1 MTFGR
6 CLKADRTGS
15 QLLPESNT
23 WIALT
28 VEHTT
33 RFDSHMYTIA
43 ALLAMLEYDQNP
55 SFIESYC
62 KFSEPL
68 GQVN

>member
-1 MTFGR
+1 MIFGR
-6 CLKADRTGS
+6 CLKADRTEN

-43 ALLAMLEYDQNP
+43 FFLAMLEYGQNAT
-55 SFIESYC
+55 FIESYC
-62 KFSEPL
+62 KVSEP
-68 GQVN
+68 